1 MFKTIRELFK
11 LKRSDC
17 EFFPP
22 VLAIQESPPSPIGR
36 MILWVLAAFIVFMI
50 TWAAIGEVNIVATSQ
65 GKIIPNGK
73 VKVIQPA
80 ISGVV
85 EDIFVKDGDFVKKG
99 DLLIVLD
106 KTVTESKIQQ
116 VDLQIQDNLAKNT
129 WLSYF
134 FDHIHNLKNIKEPVF
149 DKSLELKKDIVLR
162 NKLLYRQEL
171 EELGSKLK
179 IQISEMAQFKNQ
191 KIEAELTNSKLK
203 AILPLIEKRESA
215 MRRLYKSKMASE
227 TEYLDLK
234 QSLIEAQYNLKL
246 QNNMIESLKIQIQTA
261 QIKINDLYS
270 NKKLDLQN
278 RLAESYN
285 IVTNGAL
292 ERQQYFESLEHH
304 EIRSPINGYVQDLA
318 IHTKGGSLNATEPA
332 LRVVPENDELIVEAM
347 VLNKDIGFLS
357 KGQDTVVKVDTFNF
371 VKHGSLSGVI
381 TDISNDAIQDENLG
395 LVFKVKVKLNETK
408 LFIENKY
415 IDINS
420 GMSVIVEAKTGT
432 RKIIDFFFNPVRK
445 SIDESLKE
453 RG

>member
-453 RG
+453 